1 MGMPIFSYH
10 DNTVELSRKS
20 KTMSWHH
27 TVGPDL
33 YRKAYDRE
41 KSIYDM
47 DSRIFTFSDHVKKSL
62 VRDFGIPEEKVSTVY
77 CGANFDVAAVPAVDK
92 AKAHEGKTVLF
103 VGTDFVR
110 KGGETLLQAFKTVR
124 REVRGARLVIVGS
137 EPKVD
142 MEGVVVRGF
151 INKNSAAG
159 LAELLTLYAEASV
172 FTMPSLFE
180 PFGIPYVEAMFC
192 RTACVGTN
200 IAAIP
205 EMITDGDNGFLVEPG
220 DHAALAERLIC
231 LLKDRRLQA
240 AMGERGFARAR
251 QCFTWDV
258 VAEKMVK
265 DVQRCL

>member
-1 MGMPIFSYH
+1 
-10 DNTVELSRKS
+10 
-20 KTMSWHH
+20 
-27 TVGPDL
+27 
-33 YRKAYDRE
+33 
-41 KSIYDM
+41 
-47 DSRIFTFSDHVKKSL
+47 
-62 VRDFGIPEEKVSTVY
+62 
-77 CGANFDVAAVPAVDK
+77 VDK